1 MKNKKLQKK
10 IIIPLICSIIL
21 IIVVGVFVAFYY
33 FSNGFTSSLSDFL
46 VQNSNGK
53 IILNNSLQVVNFGEI
68 NEFKLVG
75 LTPNSIYEVEIFS
88 RNNFYYYVDD
98 ENKEFSKIDY
108 DLSSFFDLNV
118 NEDTFTI
125 FPNYTAF
132 DLLNFIEDK
141 KVTIDDSVA
150 INDYYFTVVINSLNS
165 SSSFGF
171 CYDKPVCVIT
181 DVSEVL
187 F

>member
-75 LTPNSIYEVEIFS
+75 LTPNSVYEVEIFS

-108 DLSSFFDLNV
+108 DLSSFFD
-118 NEDTFTI
+118 F
-125 FPNYTAF
+125 
-132 DLLNFIEDK
+132 LL
-141 KVTIDDSVA
+141 
-150 INDYYFTVVINSLNS
+150 
-165 SSSFGF
+165 
-171 CYDKPVCVIT
+171 
-181 DVSEVL
+181 
-187 F
+187 